1 MINIRP
7 LLKLFT
13 IATILIIVL
22 SSISFSDVR
31 FVSKTGSSTPPYLTW
46 ETASDSIQKCLNIC
60 NDGDTV
66 YVANGVYKEFLL
78 INKSIWLLGTS
89 MDSTIINGK
98 DLGDYNTIET
108 TRELHINNF
117 TVIGKGFASG
127 AYYTGI
133 FTTKNNLYV
142 TSCRI
147 EDVDAGLYISSSS
160 GLIDNCIITN
170 VKTGIETFCAA
181 DTNKPVISNS
191 MMIINSHG
199 TGAIENQMGGGYL
212 TIIGNI
218 MISKLGN
225 CGIQNDFTIKSWK
238 ICNNIISGFFV
249 NIKNTGVL
257 DSSYI
262 VNNIL
267 RDDKL
272 ITSEW
277 GSIEPGS
284 SNTYIRNNIFS
295 ENHIGIK
302 VASPPNTNYNLFWK
316 NDINATNGYG
326 IGPDDIFA
334 DPMFVKDTV
343 PNSQMNFD
351 FHLQKY
357 SPAIDKGDPAI
368 LDVDGSRS
376 DIGAFGGPYGSVYQY
391 QDLPPLPPKNFTIA
405 YDSLN
410 KVINVTWDKNSA
422 SDFSHYIIYR
432 SYTQGFTPD
441 STNKIMSSDISFFS
455 ESLKLS
461 NGKVYYK
468 LTAVDSAGH
477 ESYTS
482 EEISVTI
489 TGINEPVVNIIGDYQ
504 LYQNFPNPFNPTT
517 YISYRLK
524 EEGEV
529 RIILYDIKGELIRV
543 ILNETKKAGYYQAEF
558 NAKGLA
564 SGIYLYRIEVIGKG
578 NIPVYSN
585 MKKMVFLK

>member
-1 MINIRP
+1 MKMNFRTSA
-7 LLKLFT
+7 LY
-13 IATILIIVL
+13 LIIPVIIL
-22 SSISFSDVR
+22 FCNIILPDVR
-31 FVSKTGSSTPPYLTW
+31 FVSKTGSSTSPYTSW
-46 ETASDSIQKCLNIC
+46 ETASDSIQKCINIC

-66 YVANGVYKEFLL
+66 YVANGVYKEFLI

-89 MDSTIINGK
+89 MDSTVINGVNP
-98 DLGDYNTIET
+98 GDYNIIET
-108 TRELHINNF
+108 TRDFRINNF
-117 TVIGKGFASG
+117 TLIGKGSG
-127 AYYTGI
+127 VGQYSAGI
-133 FTTKNNLYV
+133 VTTKNNLYV

-147 EDVDAGLYISSSS
+147 LDVDLGLYISSSS
-160 GLIDNCIITN
+160 GIIDNCIITN
-170 VKTGIETFCAA
+170 VNLGIQTFCAA

-191 MMIINSHG
+191 IMIIKALED
-199 TGAIENQMGGGYL
+199 GAIENSMGGGYL

-218 MISKLGN
+218 MISKIGI
-225 CGIQNDFTIKSWK
+225 CGIQNVFTIKSWK
-238 ICNNIISGFFV
+238 ICNNIISGFLI
-249 NIKNTGVL
+249 NIKNSGVL
-257 DSSYI
+257 DTSYI

-272 ITSEW
+272 VTSEW
-277 GSIEPGS
+277 GSIDDAS

-295 ENHIGIK
+295 ANHIGIK
-302 VASPPNTNYNLFWK
+302 VASPPRTNYNLFWK
-316 NDINATNGYG
+316 NDINAINGYG

-357 SPAIDKGDPAI
+357 SPAIDKGDPSI

-391 QDLPPLPPKNFTIA
+391 QDLPPLPPKNFIVA
-405 YDSLN
+405 FDSLN

-422 SDFSHYIIYR
+422 SDFSHYNIYR

-441 STNKIMSSDISFFS
+441 STNRIMNSDTSFFS

-477 ESYTS
+477 ESHQS
-482 EEISVTI
+482 EEISVTV
-489 TGINEPVVNIIGDYQ
+489 TGINEPVVNIIGDYK

-529 RIILYDIKGELIRV
+529 RLLLYDIKGELIRV
-543 ILNETKKAGYYQAEF
+543 ILNETKKAGYYQTEF

-564 SGIYLYRIEVIGKG
+564 SGIYLYRIEIIGKG